1 MTMQGGTARDRLRA
15 RAQAMYGGKR
25 REDEEQQNRQ
35 NQRQEAE
42 TPAVG
47 SARDRLRQR
56 ASAMGEVT
64 GQGANAQ
71 EPTQERSRLT
81 VEGYEA
87 AIKGMQERMGGQ
99 TGLTKS
105 GIVRHTQSRE
115 TEKWRQEQ
123 AKKYSGLR
131 DQADYAKKSTKVDQ
145 SLASGKGAY
154 IFGHYVG
161 KGDDVYS
168 YINSI
173 GTAYENRSN
182 AGKTPS
188 GKLAKYAYM
197 TDDEVAD
204 YNYLYQT
211 KGKEEAEKYLEYMG
225 TELDAR
231 RAAGFSKWNSEL
243 AEKAPVLASAAS
255 VPMNLASG
263 VGLVGVG
270 LQNIRNQVTG
280 EYKPINYY
288 SPAMDATVASTAIRG
303 TRAQQLTDKYG
314 TIQMDEKEHPLLSRI
329 FNGKSWGDVYQLGM
343 SMVDSAAAA
352 GIGKGTGLT
361 AAGTALLGGSAG
373 SQGVLDAV
381 ERGAT
386 DSQALT
392 MGILNATFESLFEY
406 VSLDHLLKGNTKNI
420 LKGFLKQGFI
430 EGSEEWNT
438 TLFNT
443 IADVLVMAEN
453 SGYKTSVRDYM
464 EQGYSEKEAERQAMF
479 DIAVG
484 MGWDFVG
491 GAISGGLMDTGK
503 QIVRDATYKSKFGKA
518 SGDIVAEAQEVAPG
532 TALTQKAQE
541 RIDAGKSLT
550 GHQIVN
556 LLQQNEDAIRTG
568 DMVTIRNAVAER
580 LAQYG
585 ESQNIDRVADAITKQ
600 VAGEKLS
607 GKEKELV
614 ENSTYG
620 QRVLNEMDPENIS
633 EGGFNSDWAGQLG
646 TTQINAEAYSQK
658 LREAQ
663 AETQQEEPQQT
674 ERQEMTPEEMA
685 VLSAWNSEAES
696 SPANSTTVQPNLGDR
711 ETLEM
716 LGVKTG
722 SQLRAEVRQALTERQ
737 GAAQEVQQRTQVA
750 QQTQETQEAAQQA
763 QGTPVTL
770 EKASKAY
777 GKQAKAFLRTY
788 QQGQDVEKF
797 SEAYR
802 IAHEMG
808 ESNVPYRVV
817 QGLRSLDYLTEA
829 QKDIA
834 YRTGAS
840 AEKQESG
847 GKKATWRKQGV
858 VRAENGA
865 KLSDLSKTFNVP
877 QKQGYRILS
886 DIAKSTGVDIVLYRS
901 KGDAEGN
908 ITEAEGRFR
917 RSENTIFIDVNSGI
931 DNVNSTAD
939 FSQYTMLR
947 TFNHEFTH
955 FIEQNAA
962 EEYRELRK
970 LVFEAMQEKMD
981 SQEGGVTVDD
991 LIREKQD
998 KYRQALGQEISYDE
1012 ASREVVADAMT
1023 DILPDSHFMETL
1035 YNRNAT
1041 LAEKLIGKLK
1051 DFIAKVKAYF
1061 DGLTTNTKAEAA
1073 LLKEMRD
1080 GGLHYLESIVEAYD
1094 KAATAAVES
1103 YQGAETRSEGGENQY
1118 MARGRYWRPQLK
1130 QAEWDLLEW
1139 RMNAEIKSGENFLD
1153 EETKWVYA
1161 DEKGVQV
1168 FALYGIGD
1176 GTEATPLYAV
1186 GGKRATVLA
1195 GDMQEFINGG
1205 YYHDK
1210 GTGTALSR
1218 IRGFLRTKGDG
1229 GGNIRETSRGR
1240 SASADDALYGG
1251 ERKGNSGRASG
1262 RGTENQRGVKDQFSL
1277 REPVEETRDLL
1288 ALHNMTAANL
1298 RGALKLGGL
1307 PMPSIAIVKA
1317 AAGHSK
1323 YGPISVVF
1331 EKSTIDPQADRRNK
1345 VYGGDAY
1352 TPTAPKVEYPVN
1364 DRAMRKVEKHLAELS
1379 GQVAGGIFLNDT
1391 ALRRLGIEDE
1401 SSMNADALAERLAR
1415 DDSVQAAYLA
1425 DSGKALE
1432 PVRQPKEFSKFGN
1445 GALQQLVSEVG
1456 VQELAR
1462 INAEMQ
1468 TGNYAAVREIEGTI
1482 RDIIRS
1488 TYEVQHRG
1496 FLDRK
1501 PELKQKRIAHY
1512 MENNVNIRT
1521 VEDFAR
1527 DAWNFYQDNGAT
1539 TDEIDRWATA
1549 DKLHEMVTQDQV
1561 KAWLRPQLEGLLGE
1575 AGIYNGKER
1584 YTSSGNQRSF
1594 AQTHYAYTLEN
1605 IVRAMAE
1612 TQKERGG
1619 QTFGVTAKTM
1629 QAVSTPSYD
1638 SIAAIKADSGRLG
1651 AVEGEAYDAAV
1662 QKVET
1667 QIEQAIRKVMRE
1679 NKPHSDNQF
1688 DEMEII
1694 GEVMMEAAKGT
1705 KTEAAIQRAFQKEDY
1720 TISKET
1726 AKMVQKLFRDAAALP
1741 TEYFEAKPQRAVPF
1755 NEAAAV
1761 VVPDDLPV
1769 GLKKELEELGATVR
1783 EYKAGDE
1790 QSRLEA
1796 VNAIPDVQFSIRE
1809 IKGEDG
1815 TDYGKGVYLDST
1827 LLEGLTDAERT
1838 EMMRERVKELGGQT
1852 ITTYDPNGKAVDIRI
1867 ATPNEYFRN
1876 KNGRKISVTEDL
1888 ARKNR
1893 KVKIK
1898 QESVVLADELI
1909 ATSQYKRP
1917 RKAKYPHGWLDNNGK
1932 NDWQYWTTYIQD
1944 KNNTVWEATLNVAE
1958 SANGVKYLY
1967 DINPIEKVGPPV
1979 KSSSSTT
1986 FVGPP
1991 VKSGTST
1998 TGDIVAQD
2006 QTESQAQIRS
2016 STLSDRDV
2024 LRIAAQMA
2032 KNSESRS
2039 LTDADRARL
2048 GIIEQKLGRIDEAE
2062 EQRQGFLEEKR
2073 AILAGREAKEL
2084 SDAERA
2090 QLRKVQKNLDTV
2102 NGKIRRLN
2110 EELSQ
2115 TQEKKVVRALL
2126 KKARVVVERD
2136 AVQRSVSSYRETR
2149 QRAEYMGKLR
2159 RSVERNAKR
2168 LQEMLLTNTDKKHVP
2183 EALKKPVAELLR
2195 SMNLISKRG
2204 LAGGAMTKADE
2215 RYVKALRGIQ
2225 DVLARQSLY
2234 EEDGKGDDLIGG
2246 YLDLPAGFQTL
2257 LNAYV
2262 SKVEKAIE
2270 EHPLRNGVLQTM
2282 TVEELE
2288 ETNTVL
2294 SVIST
2299 AVTEMNKLMVN
2310 RQFATVVDAA
2320 EDTIWALNEHEQHQR
2335 KTGENFLVWDNCLP
2349 WYAFQ
2354 RFGEGGKSI
2363 FQGLMNGWDKLS
2375 FNTKKVLDF
2384 RNGLID
2390 DKTARKWDTETH
2402 TVMLENSKGGQ
2413 EEVTLTTAQLMSL
2426 YCLSRRKQAMGHL
2439 MGGGIRIASIDIAEE
2454 IENVRAAEEGKPVR
2468 EKKKKKK
2475 DVDQAEHYLLTQ
2487 GELGRLLS
2495 LLTPEQVQAAKAMQR
2510 YMTEQ
2515 GSAWGNEVSMR
2526 RFGYRAFTEEN
2537 YFPIETDSQDRPA
2550 KTDSKEG
2557 SLYRLLNISA
2567 VKPLTEGANNAI
2579 MVRSIFDVFANHMAD
2594 MAKYNALALPV
2605 LDAQK
2610 WYNYKDSSKNKDNG
2624 QVRTRTVQR
2633 EMTRA
2638 WGSGANN
2645 YVVTFLKDINGA
2657 KENGARGEGMAAK
2670 AISKYKRA
2678 AVAANLR
2685 VAMLQPTSYVRASAV
2700 IDHKYLAKA
2709 MTKKVITKAEGQE
2722 MLQYSGVAL
2731 WKEMGF
2737 FDTDVGRSIRDRIKG
2752 KGSKI
2757 EDLVDKSMAAAQA
2770 GDKITWERLWLAC
2783 KLEAEEKRH
2792 LTGEELMEA
2801 TAERFREVI
2810 YRTQVVDS
2818 TMTRSHMMRDG
2829 GTFNKI
2835 ATSFMS
2841 EATVSYNMLMNS
2853 TLDTLQDAQSMG
2865 MQKAVKKNWRQLG
2878 RAYQAYILAG
2888 AASAIAG
2895 ALADALRDWDDDSFL
2910 EKFWKAFWG
2919 EKPEKVKDQVLNIM
2933 LGLEGN
2939 LAGELNPLSKIP
2951 LIRDV
2956 TNTFGGF
2963 STDRMDMA
2971 AWANLYSLL
2980 GIWEETIGLWTGS
2993 LDKATKT
3000 TYYGNMTTYNKIYK
3014 TAQVVSQFTGLPIS
3028 ATMREIVTM
3037 WNSTVG
3043 LAYPGTKVRTY
3054 ESRKVREAYEQY
3066 GKSVGLSYVMIL
3078 RAAEAVRQL
3087 ESDKDEDG
3095 NAISG
3100 SLKKKY
3106 VEYIQSLHL
3115 SAKQEKAMWNC
3126 IKKTSWSD
3134 KDTPWG
3140 K

>member
-64 GQGANAQ
+64 GQRENAQ

-87 AIKGMQERMGGQ
+87 AIKGMRERMGGQ

-105 GIVRHTQSRE
+105 DIVRHTQSRE

-211 KGKEEAEKYLEYMG
+211 KGKEEAEKYLEYME

-231 RAAGFSKWNSEL
+231 RAAGFSQWNSEL
-243 AEKAPVLASAAS
+243 AEKAPHLASAVS

-303 TRAQQLTDKYG
+303 TRAQQLTNKYG

-453 SGYKTSVRDYM
+453 SDYKTSVRDYM

-550 GHQIVN
+550 GHQIVT

-607 GKEKELV
+607 GKEKALV
-614 ENSTYG
+614 ENSAYG

-674 ERQEMTPEEMA
+674 ERKEMTPEEMA

-711 ETLEM
+711 ETLEK

-737 GAAQEVQQRTQVA
+737 AVAQKVQQRTQVT
-750 QQTQETQEAAQQA
+750 QQTQETQEAAQR
-763 QGTPVTL
+763 TPVTL
-770 EKASKAY
+770 EEASKAY

-840 AEKQESG
+840 AEQQERG
-847 GKKATWRKQGV
+847 GKKATWRRQGV

-917 RSENTIFIDVNSGI
+917 SSENTIYIDVNSGI

-955 FIEQNAA
+955 FIEQNAD
-962 EEYRELRK
+962 EDYRELRK
-970 LVFEAMQEKMD
+970 LVFEAMQEKLD

-998 KYRQALGQEISYDE
+998 KYRQALGQEISYE
-1012 ASREVVADAMT
+1012 KASREVVADAMT

-1094 KAATAAVES
+1094 KAATAAVEN
-1103 YQGAETRSEGGENQY
+1103 YQGADKVLQENGIDVSE
-1118 MARGRYWRPQLK
+1118 
-1130 QAEWDLLEW
+1130 
-1139 RMNAEIKSGENFLD
+1139 
-1153 EETKWVYA
+1153 
-1161 DEKGVQV
+1161 
-1168 FALYGIGD
+1168 D
-1176 GTEATPLYAV
+1176 G
-1186 GGKRATVLA
+1186 K
-1195 GDMQEFINGG
+1195 
-1205 YYHDK
+1205 
-1210 GTGTALSR
+1210 
-1218 IRGFLRTKGDG
+1218 
-1229 GGNIRETSRGR
+1229 
-1240 SASADDALYGG
+1240 SASMDA
-1251 ERKGNSGRASG
+1251 
-1262 RGTENQRGVKDQFSL
+1262 FSVRTML
-1277 REPVEETRDLL
+1277 
-1288 ALHNMTAANL
+1288 N
-1298 RGALKLGGL
+1298 
-1307 PMPSIAIVKA
+1307 
-1317 AAGHSK
+1317 
-1323 YGPISVVF
+1323 
-1331 EKSTIDPQADRRNK
+1331 EKQQKS
-1345 VYGGDAY
+1345 
-1352 TPTAPKVEYPVN
+1352 
-1364 DRAMRKVEKHLAELS
+1364 VEK
-1379 GQVAGGIFLNDT
+1379 
-1391 ALRRLGIEDE
+1391 
-1401 SSMNADALAERLAR
+1401 ALAERFDVTEEEAGGWLKAETSLASIILNPKYSMYLDYEADAAEEAIKKNLDYPQGTVDFSTICKKRR
-1415 DDSVQAAYLA
+1415 DFTDVMNRIFRVYPNHVFQAEDLAKIRTIMQQEGMNVACGICYVEDRRQLDSIVAEDFLQ
-1425 DSGKALE
+1425 ALE
-1432 PVRQPKEFSKFGN
+1432 LYRNGSETRPDGKPFNQNQLRGLRYTNGDTYVPTVAELITLEGNNALKKKNPNMAEAWRRYNNARGMQSVRRLTNEAEYKRQILKYSK
-1445 GALQQLVSEVG
+1445 
-1456 VQELAR
+1456 
-1462 INAEMQ
+1462 
-1468 TGNYAAVREIEGTI
+1468 
-1482 RDIIRS
+1482 
-1488 TYEVQHRG
+1488 
-1496 FLDRK
+1496 
-1501 PELKQKRIAHY
+1501 
-1512 MENNVNIRT
+1512 RT
-1521 VEDFAR
+1521 VQSKNSKGGLRIFSFSDMEMFHLLDVMQIITDASTKGLYIQGYTKVNEYAKAVKDTGLKLNRSLIPAGDLGYHMEGGKPVLDF
-1527 DAWNFYQDNGAT
+1527 DT
-1539 TDEIDRWATA
+1539 TEGIDIHAK
-1549 DKLHEMVTQDQV
+1549 DFFD
-1561 KAWLRPQLEGLLGE
+1561 
-1575 AGIYNGKER
+1575 
-1584 YTSSGNQRSF
+1584 SSGNPNIGNIVIGINDTQIRAAMVSEFIDQIIPFHTGQSKAVLREKRIDAWENYKDYQTDKDMETGKTAKQQVNIYTDVLQVLEREGAEITKRSFVEKYLEVCRENGLIPRFAQFLNQDADGNYVYTEGYHKLLVDFKTF
-1594 AQTHYAYTLEN
+1594 AQTEKGEYLPQKD
-1605 IVRAMAE
+1605 VRP
-1612 TQKERGG
+1612 
-1619 QTFGVTAKTM
+1619 V
-1629 QAVSTPSYD
+1629 
-1638 SIAAIKADSGRLG
+1638 
-1651 AVEGEAYDAAV
+1651 
-1662 QKVET
+1662 
-1667 QIEQAIRKVMRE
+1667 
-1679 NKPHSDNQF
+1679 F
-1688 DEMEII
+1688 DEQYLTGILKDY
-1694 GEVMMEAAKGT
+1694 AK
-1705 KTEAAIQRAFQKEDY
+1705 
-1720 TISKET
+1720 
-1726 AKMVQKLFRDAAALP
+1726 
-1741 TEYFEAKPQRAVPF
+1741 
-1755 NEAAAV
+1755 
-1761 VVPDDLPV
+1761 
-1769 GLKKELEELGATVR
+1769 
-1783 EYKAGDE
+1783 E
-1790 QSRLEA
+1790 QSRRDSAMKKQMPQVIQRISDE
-1796 VNAIPDVQFSIRE
+1796 VVGEGDVQFAIRE
-1809 IKGEDG
+1809 IAGTVMPVLDTQKDTRNYSVAEAYLKTLVDTEHPFSTILMDAQPVYIGKDLPGEYRGSEYTKGMEAKLRLVKMQAATNLDEMLLLAENG
-1815 TDYGKGVYLDST
+1815 EWRKNIKKKHKVDAKNGWYRYSTQFAVPVLDIKKSVDHYTVYSGT
-1827 LLEGLTDAERT
+1827 LLIRNDA
-1838 EMMRERVKELGGQT
+1838 
-1852 ITTYDPNGKAVDIRI
+1852 DGK
-1867 ATPNEYFRN
+1867 
-1876 KNGRKISVTEDL
+1876 S
-1888 ARKNR
+1888 
-1893 KVKIK
+1893 
-1898 QESVVLADELI
+1898 
-1909 ATSQYKRP
+1909 
-1917 RKAKYPHGWLDNNGK
+1917 
-1932 NDWQYWTTYIQD
+1932 
-1944 KNNTVWEATLNVAE
+1944 
-1958 SANGVKYLY
+1958 YLY
-1967 DINPIEKVGPPV
+1967 DLLDIKKEKVIST
-1979 KSSSSTT
+1979 SSFSARGHSEVLAPKPSQTQYT
-1986 FVGPP
+1986 
-1991 VKSGTST
+1991 
-1998 TGDIVAQD
+1998 QD

-2115 TQEKKVVRALL
+2115 TQEKKVVKALL

-2136 AVQRSVSSYRETR
+2136 AVQRSVVRLN
-2149 QRAEYMGKLR
+2149 EYKNR
-2159 RSVERNAKR
+2159 RSAAELRTSIKKTAKGFQQMLLHPTDTKYAPESLIQSCIDVATMLDTSGEREDTKAKAQYRSMMDALNTLKTQYDELKNNPDSDFRGEYDTNFAYMVEQLAKRLGGKPVRDLTLTELQDVHSVLRDIQTMLRNAKYQIGQAERITNYAVGESIIRDMEKIPERTVAERAMDTTSR
-2168 LQEMLLTNTDKKHVP
+2168 LTISTLRNIRRLTMYNDNSQLVRLFNALNDGIKKKNRFMMECDKLFERFLGKRFRKAAGLIKSYNVGTRTFKMTEMEAIQLVLTWER
-2183 EALKKPVAELLR
+2183 EAHGETSHLAKGGFIIPNHYLLKKGKFKDAFLKGTTYSHVQQSEIDAIQRTFDKWALDYKAAVKNEFFNGIAKNAINNTTFQLKGRAVALTPDYVTIEVDKNSVVTELEGVKFDATIEGMGMLKSVVKGASNPVIIRGVHSLVESHIERVGQLYGLAIPIRNFNKAYNVKTVDGTSSVRGAIGKTWSAADLEMIEQAISDLQTPRKRADVFDKMVRKATSSFVKAKLLSNISVTIKQAASYSTAGLYLSQKALFPYQTTVVGLFVSNKSKFAKKLFAEIDEHTAEHYIRRKGMSMQEVNTIAKDNSKIVRAMDENLPDAANPLKWIQNMDVATTAALWLATKKQVALDGMKTTDPGYWDAVTSLYEKVIEETQPMYDILHRPEVQKTPNEIVRGVLMFRTQPLQNTGILYDAFGELNQAVKSKDAEWVKRARKKAAMAVGSQLASLAVFSVMTLLAAAARNRLMRYLDDEDELTIQSIMLRVLGDMATNGAGLLIPVGGNELAELVEKQLTGSSYGGEFSVSVVDMLNDYIDQFGKCWKDVADLNDGGREKLPTDLR
-2195 SMNLISKRG
+2195 DLSMDTAGLFGIPAENVFNIIRGVVGNISDTFSEEPVHWATDNPDPNVAAIKAAFDNGHMDTAKDKIVELIAFKVKSGKTEKEAASSVRSSITSYYKP
-2204 LAGGAMTKADE
+2204 L
-2215 RYVKALRGIQ
+2215 YLKALRNG
-2225 DVLARQSLY
+2225 DK
-2234 EEDGKGDDLIGG
+2234 EEM
-2246 YLDLPAGFQTL
+2246 
-2257 LNAYV
+2257 
-2262 SKVEKAIE
+2262 
-2270 EHPLRNGVLQTM
+2270 R
-2282 TVEELE
+2282 
-2288 ETNTVL
+2288 
-2294 SVIST
+2294 
-2299 AVTEMNKLMVN
+2299 
-2310 RQFATVVDAA
+2310 
-2320 EDTIWALNEHEQHQR
+2320 
-2335 KTGENFLVWDNCLP
+2335 
-2349 WYAFQ
+2349 
-2354 RFGEGGKSI
+2354 
-2363 FQGLMNGWDKLS
+2363 
-2375 FNTKKVLDF
+2375 
-2384 RNGLID
+2384 
-2390 DKTARKWDTETH
+2390 
-2402 TVMLENSKGGQ
+2402 
-2413 EEVTLTTAQLMSL
+2413 
-2426 YCLSRRKQAMGHL
+2426 
-2439 MGGGIRIASIDIAEE
+2439 RIASII
-2454 IENVRAAEEGKPVR
+2454 
-2468 EKKKKKK
+2468 
-2475 DVDQAEHYLLTQ
+2475 
-2487 GELGRLLS
+2487 
-2495 LLTPEQVQAAKAMQR
+2495 KAS
-2510 YMTEQ
+2510 
-2515 GSAWGNEVSMR
+2515 G
-2526 RFGYRAFTEEN
+2526 
-2537 YFPIETDSQDRPA
+2537 
-2550 KTDSKEG
+2550 
-2557 SLYRLLNISA
+2557 LYS
-2567 VKPLTEGANNAI
+2567 EGA
-2579 MVRSIFDVFANHMAD
+2579 
-2594 MAKYNALALPV
+2594 
-2605 LDAQK
+2605 DA
-2610 WYNYKDSSKNKDNG
+2610 
-2624 QVRTRTVQR
+2624 
-2633 EMTRA
+2633 A
-2638 WGSGANN
+2638 
-2645 YVVTFLKDINGA
+2645 
-2657 KENGARGEGMAAK
+2657 
-2670 AISKYKRA
+2670 
-2678 AVAANLR
+2678 
-2685 VAMLQPTSYVRASAV
+2685 
-2700 IDHKYLAKA
+2700 
-2709 MTKKVITKAEGQE
+2709 
-2722 MLQYSGVAL
+2722 
-2731 WKEMGF
+2731 
-2737 FDTDVGRSIRDRIKG
+2737 
-2752 KGSKI
+2752 
-2757 EDLVDKSMAAAQA
+2757 
-2770 GDKITWERLWLAC
+2770 
-2783 KLEAEEKRH
+2783 
-2792 LTGEELMEA
+2792 
-2801 TAERFREVI
+2801 
-2810 YRTQVVDS
+2810 
-2818 TMTRSHMMRDG
+2818 
-2829 GTFNKI
+2829 
-2835 ATSFMS
+2835 
-2841 EATVSYNMLMNS
+2841 
-2853 TLDTLQDAQSMG
+2853 
-2865 MQKAVKKNWRQLG
+2865 
-2878 RAYQAYILAG
+2878 
-2888 AASAIAG
+2888 
-2895 ALADALRDWDDDSFL
+2895 L
-2910 EKFWKAFWG
+2910 EKWA
-2919 EKPEKVKDQVLNIM
+2919 
-2933 LGLEGN
+2933 
-2939 LAGELNPLSKIP
+2939 
-2951 LIRDV
+2951 
-2956 TNTFGGF
+2956 
-2963 STDRMDMA
+2963 STAD
-2971 AWANLYSLL
+2971 
-2980 GIWEETIGLWTGS
+2980 
-2993 LDKATKT
+2993 
-3000 TYYGNMTTYNKIYK
+3000 
-3014 TAQVVSQFTGLPIS
+3014 
-3028 ATMREIVTM
+3028 
-3037 WNSTVG
+3037 
-3043 LAYPGTKVRTY
+3043 
-3054 ESRKVREAYEQY
+3054 
-3066 GKSVGLSYVMIL
+3066 
-3078 RAAEAVRQL
+3078 
-3087 ESDKDEDG
+3087 
-3095 NAISG
+3095 
-3100 SLKKKY
+3100 
-3106 VEYIQSLHL
+3106 
-3115 SAKQEKAMWNC
+3115 
-3126 IKKTSWSD
+3126 
-3134 KDTPWG
+3134 
-3140 K
+3140 